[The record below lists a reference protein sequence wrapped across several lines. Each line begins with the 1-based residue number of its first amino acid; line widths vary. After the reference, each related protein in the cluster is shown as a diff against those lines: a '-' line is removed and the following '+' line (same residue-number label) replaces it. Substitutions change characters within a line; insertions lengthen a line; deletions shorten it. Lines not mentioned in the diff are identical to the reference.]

1 MENVMSLQTLIIDA
15 SEDPIRRAPWRRVMM
30 MLVER
35 AAEVVH
41 NYPDHYIHT
50 PSPIHFSRRCPL
62 CQGGAEKRRCRTCS
76 GSGFVGEPSQYLPT
90 CERISED
97 RWRVRVP
104 SVIRLVIPVPHNPV
118 IKFSRKNIYARDRG
132 QCQYCGRKVAWSDFQ
147 FEHVKP
153 RAQGGKTGWTNIV
166 VSCEPCNLRKGGRTP
181 EQAGMTLR
189 SKPVR
194 PKSLP
199 DALRRPRVEYTPG
212 MDESQAKYV
221 DRSLRDAVYWESELE
236 NDE

>member
-1 MENVMSLQTLIIDA
+1 MQNVMSMQTLIIDSGDQA
-15 SEDPIRRAPWRRVMM
+15 IRRAPWRRVMM

-35 AAEVVH
+35 AAEVVES
-41 NYPDHYIHT
+41 YPDRYIHT
-50 PSPIHFSRRCPL
+50 PNPIHFSRRCPI
-62 CQGGAEKRRCRTCS
+62 CQGGAEKHKCNTCS
-76 GSGFVGEPSQYLPT
+76 QTGFVGEPSHYLPT
-90 CERISED
+90 CERVDED

-104 SVIRLVIPVPHNPV
+104 SVIRLVMPIPHKPV
-118 IKFSRKNIYARDRG
+118 IKFSRQNIYARDRG
-132 QCQYCGRKVAWSDFQ
+132 QCQYCGHKVSWKVFQ
-147 FEHVKP
+147 FEHVVP

-166 VSCEPCNLRKGGRTP
+166 VSCGDCNLRKGSRTP

-199 DALRRPRVEYTPG
+199 TMNRPRVEYKPG
-212 MDESQAKYV
+212 MHESWLKYV
-221 DRSLRDAVYWESELE
+221 DRSLRDAAYWQAELE